1 MTKRSG
7 KRKDS
12 EKMKIT
18 IEGTE
23 KEIADLVVL
32 IQNQRMGRK
41 PYSDSFGIIVP
52 DASSDMPD
60 KMPKQS

>member
-1 MTKRSG
+1 
-7 KRKDS
+7 
-12 EKMKIT
+12 MKIT

-41 PYSDSFGIIVP
+41 PYSNEFGVITPDDSF
-52 DASSDMPD
+52 DTAD
-60 KMPKQS
+60 KTSTPV